1 MSGGKFWWWFTPL
14 TSSATMP
21 ASPHPAAGL
30 ESVVLS
36 EYVFVVIF
44 FFFFFFL
51 YVCFVCRCQPCECM
65 ITEQDTKP
73 FVPVVC
79 LFVIRK
85 RVTGSQ
91 SSPIRCPSF
100 GSHFVCAVTLCGFY
114 L

>member
-36 EYVFVVIF
+36 EYVFVVMFF

-51 YVCFVCRCQPCECM
+51 WM
-65 ITEQDTKP
+65 HI
-73 FVPVVC
+73 
-79 LFVIRK
+79 LFVGVN
-85 RVTGSQ
+85 RVN
-91 SSPIRCPSF
+91 
-100 GSHFVCAVTLCGFY
+100 A
-114 L
+114 